1 MQTVIRAGEWGCVMS
16 DRTGQGVADRDEF
29 AALVIRT
36 DFGDEGAWTALRR
49 ALSLPWGPGDFEPR
63 VHVVDDPSWAGLTTA
78 DVLAAVSADDEL
90 AVVFLADGD
99 ALRTGQGALLAVS
112 TLTREEC
119 ESDEE
124 FEAEGGEFRTVPAG
138 VHEIHANLMIANL
151 DFADFADAAEA
162 APDGVFR
169 SL

>member
-1 MQTVIRAGEWGCVMS
+1 MS
-16 DRTGQGVADRDEF
+16 DRTGRWAAGRDEF

-36 DFGDEGAWTALRR
+36 DFSDDGAWAALKL
-49 ALSLPWGPGDFEPR
+49 ALSLPWGPGDFEPYI
-63 VHVVDDPSWAGLTTA
+63 HVVDDPSWAGLTTA
-78 DVLAAVSADDEL
+78 DVLAAVSADEEL
-90 AVVFLADGD
+90 AVVFLADGA
-99 ALRTGQGALLAVS
+99 ALRAGHGALLAVS

-124 FEAEGGEFRTVPAG
+124 FEAEGGEFRTAPAG
-138 VHEIHANLMIANL
+138 IHEIHANLMIANL
-151 DFADFADAAEA
+151 DFSDFAEAAEA